1 MCAIFGYLDYKG
13 IVGNSVLKRLIRSLS
28 VEAEVRGTDAT
39 GISYVKNGSIVTFKK
54 PKPAH
59 KVKLYFPKETRAVV
73 GHTRMTTQGNEKHN
87 YNNHPFEGRCGKE
100 NFALAHNGVLYNDD
114 KLKKQYS
121 LPATHI
127 ETDTY
132 VAVQL
137 LEQEESLTAES
148 IARMSELVSG
158 SFVFTIL
165 RDDNTLFLVKGSNPL
180 TVYHFET
187 LGLYVYASTKSI
199 LDNAL
204 RFSGLTY
211 KKREIE
217 VTEGDILEISPD
229 GNISRNTFE
238 IQDDF
243 RSFFNPFTW
252 RTAYADWYGEEES
265 DDLLME
271 YCKMF
276 GVSEEDV
283 ELLLEYGYDADA
295 IEEMLMDT
303 TLLEE
308 TLAEIRGLY
317 YVTDG
322 GDA

>member
-13 IVGNSVLKRLIRSLS
+13 IVGNSVLKRLIKSLS

-39 GISYVKNGSIVTFKK
+39 GISYVKDGGIVTFKK

-59 KVKLYFPKETRAVV
+59 KIKLYFPTGTKAVI
-73 GHTRMTTQGNEKHN
+73 GHTRMTTQGDERRN
-87 YNNHPFEGRCGKE
+87 YNNHPFKGNCGGTA
-100 NFALAHNGVLYNDD
+100 FALAHNGVLYNDD

-121 LPATHI
+121 LPDTHI

-137 LEQEESLTAES
+137 LEQQESLTAES

-217 VTEGDILEISPD
+217 VTEGDVLEISPD
-229 GNISRNTFE
+229 GKVSTTSFDVPDSF
-238 IQDDF
+238 Q
-243 RSFFNPFTW
+243 SFFNPFTW

-265 DDLLME
+265 GDLLME

-308 TLAEIRGLY
+308 TLAEIRDLY

-322 GDA
+322 GDT

>member
-13 IVGNSVLKRLIRSLS
+13 IVGNSVLKRLIKSLS

-39 GISYVKNGSIVTFKK
+39 GISYIKNGSIVTFKK

-59 KVKLYFPKETRAVV
+59 KVKLYFPTGTKAVI
-73 GHTRMTTQGNEKHN
+73 GHTRMTTQGDEKHN

-137 LEQEESLTAES
+137 LEQEEKLTAES

-158 SFVFTIL
+158 SFVFTII
-165 RDDNTLFLVKGSNPL
+165 RNDNTLFLAKGSNPL
-180 TVYHFET
+180 TVYHFPAV
-187 LGLYVYASTKSI
+187 GLYVYASTKNI
-199 LDNAL
+199 IQNAL
-204 RFSGLTY
+204 LRTGFGSY
-211 KKREIE
+211 YVEIK
-217 VTEGDILEISPD
+217 VAEGEILEISPD
-229 GNISRNTFE
+229 GKMARTTFE
-238 IQDDF
+238 IPENLH
-243 RSFFNPFTW
+243 SFFNPYTW
-252 RTAYADWYGEEES
+252 NTIYDEDES
-265 DDLLME
+265 TDLLME
-271 YCKMF
+271 YCGMF

-283 ELLLEYGYDADA
+283 ETLLEYGYDADA

-303 TLLEE
+303 KLLEE

-317 YVTDG
+317 HVTDG
-322 GDA
+322 GDT

>member
-13 IVGNSVLKRLIRSLS
+13 IVGNSVLKRLIKALS

-39 GISYVKNGSIVTFKK
+39 GISYVKDGGIVTFKK

-73 GHTRMTTQGNEKHN
+73 GHTRMTTQGDEKHN

-121 LPATHI
+121 LPYTHI

-217 VTEGDILEISPD
+217 VTEGDVLEISPD
-229 GNISRNTFE
+229 GKVSTTAFDVPDSF
-238 IQDDF
+238 Q
-243 RSFFNPFTW
+243 SFFNPFTW
-252 RTAYADWYGEEES
+252 RTAYADWYGEEETG
-265 DDLLME
+265 DLLME

-322 GDA
+322 GDT

>member
-13 IVGNSVLKRLIRSLS
+13 IVGNSVLKRLIKALS

-39 GISYVKNGSIVTFKK
+39 GISYVKDGSIVTFKK

-73 GHTRMTTQGNEKHN
+73 GHTRMTTQGDEKHN

-121 LPATHI
+121 LPDTHI

-137 LEQEESLTAES
+137 LEQEESLTADS

-229 GNISRNTFE
+229 GTISTTAF
-238 IQDDF
+238 DVPD
-243 RSFFNPFTW
+243 SF
-252 RTAYADWYGEEES
+252 GEEETG
-265 DDLLME
+265 DLLME

-322 GDA
+322 GDT

>member
-13 IVGNSVLKRLIRSLS
+13 IVGNSVLKRLIKALS

-39 GISYVKNGSIVTFKK
+39 GISYVKNGKIVTFKK

-73 GHTRMTTQGNEKHN
+73 GHTRMTTQGDEKHN

-121 LPATHI
+121 LPDTHI

-165 RDDNTLFLVKGSNPL
+165 RDDNTLY
-180 TVYHFET
+180 T
-187 LGLYVYASTKSI
+187 I
-199 LDNAL
+199 
-204 RFSGLTY
+204 
-211 KKREIE
+211 
-217 VTEGDILEISPD
+217 
-229 GNISRNTFE
+229 
-238 IQDDF
+238 
-243 RSFFNPFTW
+243 
-252 RTAYADWYGEEES
+252 
-265 DDLLME
+265 
-271 YCKMF
+271 
-276 GVSEEDV
+276 
-283 ELLLEYGYDADA
+283 
-295 IEEMLMDT
+295 
-303 TLLEE
+303 
-308 TLAEIRGLY
+308 
-317 YVTDG
+317 
-322 GDA
+322 